1 MKRTVTWLIAAVLI
15 GGVASPA
22 ALAAPSAD
30 PKPFVTSARA
40 ELVAL
45 TGGLTITPI
54 LTAGD
59 VVRGAKDRFQFTG
72 VPDGIGVYR
81 SAAGRLEVF
90 INHELS
96 ARYGDPSDAR
106 ISHIALN
113 PSGEVVGAGYVVDG
127 TEGYEWFCSGSMGSV
142 AGTPWYFTGEEWPA
156 TKKQG
161 MAIGVNAVTERVHQ
175 LRQFGR
181 ISHEQVIQ
189 VPGMSRAAFFLSE
202 DARAPRSQ
210 IYGYFSDSFAHAVAG
225 RGTFRTWVPDR
236 RLDGDPSPAD
246 IAKGQAL
253 RGHFVTI
260 PHAGALSGVGLDAAA
275 QRLHAMDFSRIE
287 DAQPDPAHPGVV
299 YFADTGSYGQ
309 ETQHGRI
316 YRLRMDPSHPT
327 RATLRVVL
335 DGDHGD
341 ALRNPDNLGISDRA
355 LVIQEDRNAPHS
367 GYNRVLVYDLAA
379 HTLTPVARTDPTA
392 GAIKR
397 AGGRGAWESS
407 GVVDVSNFFGQG
419 WWLVD
424 VQAHHTKVDQQGLS
438 LRIDSGRGEGGQLL
452 LMQIPGT

>member
-1 MKRTVTWLIAAVLI
+1 MKRTVTSLIAAVLI
-15 GGVASPA
+15 AGMASPA

-30 PKPFVTSARA
+30 GKPFVTSARP

-81 SAAGRLEVF
+81 SAPGRLEVF

-113 PSGEVVGAGYVVDG
+113 PAGEVVGAGYVVDG

-189 VPGMSRAAFFLSE
+189 VPGMSRAVFFLSE
-202 DARAPRSQ
+202 DGRAPRSQ

-225 RGTFRTWVPDR
+225 QGHVPYLRARSAPRRRPVAGGHRQGRDAARALRHDPARGRPLRCRARCRGAAPPRDGLQSDRGRAAGPRPPRR
-236 RLDGDPSPAD
+236 RLLRGYGLLRSGDTARPHLPPEDGSGPPGARHAPGRPRRRSRRCAAQPRQPRHQRPRAGDP
-246 IAKGQAL
+246 
-253 RGHFVTI
+253 
-260 PHAGALSGVGLDAAA
+260 
-275 QRLHAMDFSRIE
+275 
-287 DAQPDPAHPGVV
+287 
-299 YFADTGSYGQ
+299 
-309 ETQHGRI
+309 
-316 YRLRMDPSHPT
+316 
-327 RATLRVVL
+327 
-335 DGDHGD
+335 
-341 ALRNPDNLGISDRA
+341 
-355 LVIQEDRNAPHS
+355 
-367 GYNRVLVYDLAA
+367 
-379 HTLTPVARTDPTA
+379 
-392 GAIKR
+392 
-397 AGGRGAWESS
+397 GG
-407 GVVDVSNFFGQG
+407 
-419 WWLVD
+419 
-424 VQAHHTKVDQQGLS
+424 
-438 LRIDSGRGEGGQLL
+438 
-452 LMQIPGT
+452 P